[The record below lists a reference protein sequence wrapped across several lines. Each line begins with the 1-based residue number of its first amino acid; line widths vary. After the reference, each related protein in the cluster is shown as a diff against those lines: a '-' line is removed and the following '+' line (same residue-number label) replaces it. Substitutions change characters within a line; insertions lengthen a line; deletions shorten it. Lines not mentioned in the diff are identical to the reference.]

1 MNISLSVCAGKTRV
15 KATHFMGLILLF
27 VQLTSIVQAQPASG
41 ISIDDKLQS
50 GLAANARIGDH
61 LGSLMD
67 SCIQNGVMGVDY
79 HLYSIPFS
87 DHTDD
92 HDPKFKG
99 EFWGKWYTSAMLA
112 YGYQPEEAY
121 QKIID
126 ASLKEI
132 METQEKDGR
141 ISSYSRQNTFDMWD
155 IWGRKYVLLGLISN
169 YEQTGNKKVLKAASR
184 LTDELIDIAGPGK
197 TKLTETG
204 LQVLGSM
211 SSTTILEPVVLVYKH
226 TGEQKYLDFARYMVA
241 QWSEP
246 NAYTDRG
253 MMLIEDALEGV
264 PPLKISSPKAYE
276 MMSCYEGLCELYR
289 VTGEQQYLE
298 AVERFARSV
307 IEREIMVV
315 GSGSSAE
322 LWFDGAFRQTEML
335 EQPMET
341 CVTVTWMKLC
351 YQLLRLTGDPLWADQ
366 MEITLYNALMGA
378 MNKSGDWW
386 AYFSSLA
393 GERMPSP
400 MQVPQCNSSCC
411 VANGPRGL
419 LLTPLWSVMQ
429 NKEGPVVNLYNKG
442 EWSMKLKDGHE
453 VKLAQETTYPQEGL
467 VVITIEQDRDMEYN
481 MGLRIPEWSKETL
494 LTVNGE
500 SHMVTAGEY
509 ANIHRNWSN
518 GDQITV
524 QLDMRGRVIQAPG
537 NVNDLAVMR
546 GPIVLAMDNRMVESA
561 GYNLWLYPEGAI
573 WHHKDELGGV
583 DYVLPDT
590 VSESG
595 VVKYIQ
601 LNPVK
606 EKPEEVWMAFEVP
619 FLYRHTHFFGHEV
632 RPLVMCDYASAGNG
646 YSEENLFRVWIPQP
660 LFMNYIFPEQTWK
673 ILYPGDIRPEF
684 PDMNNESITGNS
696 WEDQNH

>member
-1 MNISLSVCAGKTRV
+1 MK
-15 KATHFMGLILLF
+15 ILL
-27 VQLTSIVQAQPASG
+27 LLCLSGLGLCTSAIC
-41 ISIDDKLQS
+41 QS
-50 GLAANARIGDH
+50 GMQDP
-61 LGSLMD
+61 GSLEKDQLWPNALENSSLKGRVGSIMD
-67 SCIQNGVMGVDY
+67 SCINNGVMGVDF

-92 HDPKFKG
+92 DDPQFKG

-112 YGYQPEEAY
+112 YGYKPEEAY
-121 QKIID
+121 REIIN

-132 METQEKDGR
+132 LETQEKDGR
-141 ISSYSRQNTFDMWD
+141 ISSYSREKTFDMWD

-169 YEQTGNKKVLKAASR
+169 YEQTGDKKVLKAACR
-184 LTDELIDIAGPGK
+184 LSDELIEIAGPGK

-204 LQVLGSM
+204 LEVLGSM

-226 TGEQKYLDFARYMVA
+226 SGEEKYLDFARHMVA

-253 MMLIEDALEGV
+253 MMLIEDAMDGV

-289 VTGEQQYLE
+289 VTGEQHYLE

-307 IEREIMVV
+307 IEREIMIV

-322 LWFDGAFRQTEML
+322 LWFDGAFRQTELL

-341 CVTVTWMKLC
+341 CVTVTWIKLC

-366 MEITLYNALMGA
+366 MEVTLYNALMGA
-378 MNKSGDWW
+378 MNSSGDWW
-386 AYFSSLA
+386 AYFSPLA

-400 MQVPQCNSSCC
+400 MQVPQCHSSCC

-419 LLTPLWSVMQ
+419 LLTPQWSVMQ
-429 NKEGPVVNLYNKG
+429 NELGPVVNLYNKG
-442 EWSMKLKDGHE
+442 EWVLKLKGGNE
-453 VKLAQETTYPQEGL
+453 IALVQETRYPEEGL
-467 VVITIEQDRDMEYN
+467 VEITIKQDGEKEYN
-481 MGLRIPEWSKETL
+481 LGLRIPQWSKETL

-500 SHMVTAGEY
+500 GVPVKAGEY
-509 ANIHRNWSN
+509 ANIQRTWSD
-518 GDQITV
+518 GDRIIL

-546 GPIVLAMDNRMVESA
+546 GPVVLALDKRMVEPA
-561 GYNLWLYPEGAI
+561 AYNLWLHADGAV

-595 VVKYIQ
+595 AVKYIQ

-606 EKPEEVWMAFEVP
+606 EKPGDVWMAFEVP
-619 FLYRHTHFFGHEV
+619 FLYRYTHFFGHQV
-632 RPLVMCDYASAGNG
+632 RSLVMCDYASAGNG

-660 LFMNYIFPEQTWK
+660 LFMNDIFPEQTWK
-673 ILYPGDIRPEF
+673 ILYPGEIRPEF
-684 PDMNNESITGNS
+684 PETGIKS
-696 WEDQNH
+696 H